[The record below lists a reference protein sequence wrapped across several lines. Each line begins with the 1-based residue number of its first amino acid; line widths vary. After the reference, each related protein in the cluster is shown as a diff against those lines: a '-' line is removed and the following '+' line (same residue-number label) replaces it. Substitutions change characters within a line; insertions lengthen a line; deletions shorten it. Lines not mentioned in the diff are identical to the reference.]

1 MVKALVSV
9 VSLVGITAAALLMV
23 PPVHQAVASPPA
35 TLAVPVTEAAIEEKK
50 EVPSEGNLNGY
61 VVSQAPV
68 ITEAF
73 CEAPGDTLAVFKLS
87 KSAILTNEQIDG
99 GGAVGNLA
107 WTTLHADEYDWW
119 TLDPSHSYFA
129 FVFQRNATAA
139 LLIGELK
146 GTCGSVPS
154 IALAFDVDDE
164 SGQRLHY
171 LIPLVIAPEVVI
183 DTARLVP
190 GPSWMA
196 LRAVAAGP
204 CSGGTFCDDTYRQR
218 MKTALNEFTQCMK
231 GLVPPVT
238 ISSVACLIGCLP
250 LMTGTPLLYAACVAG
265 CTAIT
270 SLPGTA
276 VDLTTCSNEL
286 EAETATAK
294 ASYCACLQYQKQNCP
309 QLAEP
314 ENPAN
319 GGCP

>member
-1 MVKALVSV
+1 MVKTLVSAL
-9 VSLVGITAAALLMV
+9 SLLGITASVLLTM
-23 PPVHQAVASPPA
+23 PPLHQAVASPPA

-50 EVPSEGNLNGY
+50 EVPSGGNLNGY
-61 VVSQAPV
+61 VISQAP
-68 ITEAF
+68 IISQAF

-87 KSAILTNEQIDG
+87 KSAILSNDQIDG

-119 TLDPSHSYFA
+119 TLDPSHAYFA
-129 FVFQRNATAA
+129 FVFQRNASAA

-164 SGQRLHY
+164 NGQRLHY
-171 LIPLVIAPEVVI
+171 LIPLVIAPDVVI

-190 GPSWMA
+190 GPSWMG

-231 GLVPPVT
+231 GSVPPVS
-238 ISSVACLIGCLP
+238 IWNVACFVGCVP
-250 LMTGTPLLYAACVAG
+250 LLSGTPIAYALCVAACNGIVSGAG
-265 CTAIT
+265 V
-270 SLPGTA
+270 
-276 VDLTTCSNEL
+276 VDATTCANQL
-286 EAETATAK
+286 EAAKANAK
-294 ASYCACLQYQKQNCP
+294 ASYCGCLQYQQQNCP